1 MSNLESPDSQSKT
14 KQENGEKLYDKQ
26 AEQFSIEETDI
37 SGREETFLKHC

>member
-14 KQENGEKLYDKQ
+14 KEKHEEKLDDEQ
-26 AEQFSIEETDI
+26 AEQLTIKETGI